1 MVKNIYTDYEF
12 NGGKI
17 SGIADGV
24 NASDAVNKSQLDAQ
38 DTALRAYIDA
48 EILGL
53 GAFVDELDPSL
64 GLPTAGS
71 GAAGAIDG
79 GD

>member
-24 NASDAVNKSQLDAQ
+24 NASMHKTPPCVP
-38 DTALRAYIDA
+38 
-48 EILGL
+48 ILMPR
-53 GAFVDELDPSL
+53 F
-64 GLPTAGS
+64 
-71 GAAGAIDG
+71 
-79 GD
+79 